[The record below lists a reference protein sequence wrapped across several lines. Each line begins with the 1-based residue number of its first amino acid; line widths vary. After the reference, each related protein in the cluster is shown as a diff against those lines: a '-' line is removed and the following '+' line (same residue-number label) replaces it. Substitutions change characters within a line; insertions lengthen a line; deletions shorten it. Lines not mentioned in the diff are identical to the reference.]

1 MLLANI
7 IDFNFQLIKD
17 KFSNIY
23 DVDIYF
29 YQLIKGGEIR
39 AITSMPKK
47 SMKKTKNLIIKE
59 ILSIDFSRSFFEKVK
74 TLTEKEFLLR
84 ETNLEDLSS
93 LALYKLADQKVLTPQ
108 EEAEIIKTIDYSSLK
123 KLFKQT
129 INKNNL
135 FETEIV

>member
-1 MLLANI
+1 VLLANI